1 MNIISAL
8 KQVEIYYHLY
18 LHERF
23 TLDFS
28 FFFQIF
34 SIVYILHILTQMFL
48 FGFSWLL
55 QYPCLLA
62 ACRMVS
68 AWPTHHQPSHPC
80 SLRMLRLHW
89 PLNLVQIWMKCW
101 HILHG
106 WVSFPENLEPLVNI
120 VKIIYAYNASTLVK
134 SPFLNYRQFLGLG
147 SLVWVPFRCL
157 SDGCHRTESNSSC
170 LFSNESFHWLD
181 TYDGCISNLAI
192 VHRPFPSWSWHRLR
206 NSNMSGLYFWDMSAS
221 IERCVWIISTNF
233 HRSVCLIK
241 WLILT
246 IFLIV

>member
-1 MNIISAL
+1 MWLQLAITLQSKKLYCVFIKWTNLENYICKVASKFPLKNIYKMFKMNIISAL

-23 TLDFS
+23 TLDCIS

-34 SIVYILHILTQMFL
+34 SIVYILHILTQMFS

-89 PLNLVQIWMKCW
+89 PLNLVQI
-101 HILHG
+101 
-106 WVSFPENLEPLVNI
+106 
-120 VKIIYAYNASTLVK
+120 
-134 SPFLNYRQFLGLG
+134 
-147 SLVWVPFRCL
+147 
-157 SDGCHRTESNSSC
+157 
-170 LFSNESFHWLD
+170 
-181 TYDGCISNLAI
+181 
-192 VHRPFPSWSWHRLR
+192 
-206 NSNMSGLYFWDMSAS
+206 
-221 IERCVWIISTNF
+221 
-233 HRSVCLIK
+233 
-241 WLILT
+241 
-246 IFLIV
+246 

>member
-1 MNIISAL
+1 MASKFPLKNIYKMFKMNIISAL

-23 TLDFS
+23 TL
-28 FFFQIF
+28 IF
-34 SIVYILHILTQMFL
+34 SMVYILHILTQMFS

-68 AWPTHHQPSHPC
+68 AWPTHHQQSHRC

-106 WVSFPENLEPLVNI
+106 WVSFPKNLELLLNI
-120 VKIIYAYNASTLVK
+120 IKIILYTYNAPKLVK
-134 SPFLNYRQFLGLG
+134 KPFLNNYR
-147 SLVWVPFRCL
+147 
-157 SDGCHRTESNSSC
+157 
-170 LFSNESFHWLD
+170 
-181 TYDGCISNLAI
+181 
-192 VHRPFPSWSWHRLR
+192 
-206 NSNMSGLYFWDMSAS
+206 
-221 IERCVWIISTNF
+221 
-233 HRSVCLIK
+233 
-241 WLILT
+241 
-246 IFLIV
+246 